1 MERAQILCPDLSE
14 FIEQLC
20 ELFMKEKAAFD
31 EMITYQGGY
40 FFERDRRALLKKEF
54 RRNLSDR
61 VTQVGKRYA
70 EAMTYA
76 ANYPF
81 SSGYTIPIKK

>member
-1 MERAQILCPDLSE
+1 MAVARIKMCQHRSS
-14 FIEQLC
+14 
-20 ELFMKEKAAFD
+20 
-31 EMITYQGGY
+31 QGRSGKRPVSY
-40 FFERDRRALLKKEF
+40 THLDRRALLKKEF